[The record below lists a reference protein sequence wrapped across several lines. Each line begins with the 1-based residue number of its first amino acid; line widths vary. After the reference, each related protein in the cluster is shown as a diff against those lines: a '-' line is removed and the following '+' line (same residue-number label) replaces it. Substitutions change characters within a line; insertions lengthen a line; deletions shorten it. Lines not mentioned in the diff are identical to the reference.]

1 MLNET
6 INLAI
11 QECGTQKKLANACG
25 VTQGAVAL
33 WLKGGGIN
41 GKYIPLIAKASNGK
55 VTETD
60 ILRSLTKSQ

>member
-1 MLNET
+1 MNESIKT
-6 INLAI
+6 VVEII
-11 QECGTQKKLANACG
+11 GTQKALAEACN
-25 VTQGAVAL
+25 VSQMTVSY
-33 WLKGGGIN
+33 WLKGGGIS